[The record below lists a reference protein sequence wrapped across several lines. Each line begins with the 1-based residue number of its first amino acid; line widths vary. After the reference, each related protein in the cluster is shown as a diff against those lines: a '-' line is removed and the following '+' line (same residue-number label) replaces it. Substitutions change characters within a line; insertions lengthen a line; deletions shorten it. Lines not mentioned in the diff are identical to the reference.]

1 MAAKNEKSESQPCCR
16 KMLQLALFEPPT
28 KLELSRLKACQ
39 GHNAS
44 PSQLLKLGQLI
55 PDSFVRKRKHLRVS
69 ERKSLGFATVKMKV
83 AVNDLGRAIGEDHA
97 GAKYLDSDVDHAREL
112 RAEGYTLR
120 EISKMLDM
128 PIRTVRGYLDG
139 SRRSQ
144 SVADWKVVK
153 RWRKKC

>member
-1 MAAKNEKSESQPCCR
+1 MSSTEKTGSQRFCQ
-16 KMLQLALFEPPT
+16 MTQQLSLFELPS
-28 KLELSRLKACQ
+28 KQELSRLEALQ
-39 GHNAS
+39 GRSAS
-44 PSQLLKLGQLI
+44 PKQLQKFGLFI
-55 PDSFVRKRKHLRVS
+55 PGYSAPKRKHPRVS

-112 RAEGYTLR
+112 RSQGYTLR
-120 EISKMLDM
+120 EISQMLDM

-153 RWRKKC
+153 RWRKS

>member
-1 MAAKNEKSESQPCCR
+1 M
-16 KMLQLALFEPPT
+16 
-28 KLELSRLKACQ
+28 
-39 GHNAS
+39 
-44 PSQLLKLGQLI
+44 
-55 PDSFVRKRKHLRVS
+55 S

-112 RAEGYTLR
+112 RAQGYTLR

-128 PIRTVRGYLDG
+128 PIRTIRGYLDG

>member
-1 MAAKNEKSESQPCCR
+1 MARTKKLASQLCCQ
-16 KMLQLALFEPPT
+16 KMLQLSLFEPPT
-28 KLELSRLKACQ
+28 KLELSRLEAWH
-39 GHNAS
+39 GRNAS
-44 PSQLLKLGQLI
+44 QKQLQKFGLCTPGSSA
-55 PDSFVRKRKHLRVS
+55 PKRKHPRVS

>member
-1 MAAKNEKSESQPCCR
+1 MA
-16 KMLQLALFEPPT
+16 
-28 KLELSRLKACQ
+28 
-39 GHNAS
+39 
-44 PSQLLKLGQLI
+44 
-55 PDSFVRKRKHLRVS
+55 
-69 ERKSLGFATVKMKV
+69 ERQSLGFSAVKVKI
-83 AVNDLGRAIGEDHA
+83 AVNDVGRAIGEDHA

-112 RAEGYTLR
+112 RAQGYTLR

>member
-1 MAAKNEKSESQPCCR
+1 MARTKNSASQLCCQ
-16 KMLQLALFEPPT
+16 KMLQLSLFEPLT
-28 KLELSRLKACQ
+28 KLELSRLEAWH
-39 GHNAS
+39 GRNAS
-44 PSQLLKLGQLI
+44 QKQLQKFGLCTPGSSA
-55 PDSFVRKRKHLRVS
+55 PKRKHPRVS
-69 ERKSLGFATVKMKV
+69 ERKSLGFATVKMRV